1 MSAAINFFDDQEA
14 AGRLKIGGLLLKS
27 ALVKINGAKIEA
39 DWNVQRSTDSNKA
52 IASFRGM
59 KLIDGVMLTLVGTS
73 REDFDDVRALMAL
86 MLPKTVNGKPPTL
99 SIENLVLNL
108 IGLTQINF
116 KSWQEGP
123 TDTNGWQ
130 VDLEVIQSSPPTP
143 AKTGAQDP
151 AKPGSGASGGVD
163 PQIAALQKER
173 DQLAHEAAGV

>member
-1 MSAAINFFDDQEA
+1 MSAAINFFDDPDSVR
-14 AGRLKIGGLLLKS
+14 RLKIGGLLLKS
-27 ALVKINGAKIEA
+27 ALTKINGHKLEA

-59 KLIDGVMLTLVGTS
+59 KLIEGVMLTLVGTA
-73 REDFDDVRALMAL
+73 REDFEDIRALMAL
-86 MLPKTVNGKPPTL
+86 MLPKTINGKPPTL
-99 SIENLVLNL
+99 SIENLLLSL

-130 VDLEVIQSSPPTP
+130 LDLEVIQSSPPTP
-143 AKTGAQDP
+143 AKVGAQDP
-151 AKPGSGASGGVD
+151 SKPNAGAPGVD
-163 PQIAALQKER
+163 PQVAALQKER